1 MEFRKLAASHISAR
15 SVCCVAVALTLVF
28 AATAVQAAPLTSS
41 PPGFLAP
48 VPQEPDP
55 LGSAVQV
62 AQTSLPFTG
71 TGFSGVL
78 VSTVYRR
85 PNDGDRLTFTYQL
98 QNNANSANVLHR
110 LTVSSFAG
118 FTTDASRPPDP
129 LAANTIPPTLVDRS
143 TPDVVG
149 FSFLDGFGAGPVR
162 PGQQSSLLV
171 VETDAL
177 THTASTAS
185 VIDGTTA
192 TVGTFAP
199 LPAIP
204 EPATW
209 ALGIIGMASLIG
221 IVRKKV
227 RS

>member
-1 MEFRKLAASHISAR
+1 MEFRKFASHVSAR
-15 SVCCVAVALTLVF
+15 RVACIAVAVALAF
-28 AATAVQAAPLTSS
+28 AATTAQAAPLTSS
-41 PPGFLAP
+41 PPGFISP
-48 VPQEPDP
+48 VPVEPDP
-55 LGSAVQV
+55 LPSAVQI
-62 AQTSLPFTG
+62 AQTSQAFTG

-85 PNDGDRLTFTYQL
+85 PNDSDRLTFTYEL
-98 QNNANSANVLHR
+98 RNNANSANVLHR
-110 LTVSSFAG
+110 MTVSSFAG
-118 FTTDASRPPDP
+118 FTTDASTQAGGAGIIAP
-129 LAANTIPPTLVDRS
+129 IVVDRS

-149 FSFLDGFGAGPVR
+149 FSFLDGFGAGPIR
-162 PGQQSSLLV
+162 PGQQSTLLV
-171 VETDAL
+171 VETNAL
-177 THTASTAS
+177 THTPSTAA

-209 ALGIIGMASLIG
+209 ALGALGMLGLIGM
-221 IVRKKV
+221 VRKV

>member
-15 SVCCVAVALTLVF
+15 RVCCVAVALALSI
-28 AATAVQAAPLTSS
+28 AATTVQAAPLSSS
-41 PPGFLAP
+41 PPGFLSP
-48 VPQEPDP
+48 VPVEPDP
-55 LGSAVQV
+55 LPSAVQI

-78 VSTVYRR
+78 VSTVYQR
-85 PNDGDRLTFTYQL
+85 PNDGNRLTFTYQL
-98 QNNANSANVLHR
+98 QNNTASANVLHR
-110 LTVSSFAG
+110 VTVSSFAG
-118 FTTDASRPPDP
+118 FTTDASTQ
-129 LAANTIPPTLVDRS
+129 AGGAGIITPTLVDRS

-177 THTASTAS
+177 THTASTAA

-204 EPATW
+204 EPTTW
-209 ALGIIGMASLIG
+209 ALGIIGLASLIG
-221 IVRKKV
+221 IARKV
-227 RS
+227 RR